1 MFVNIHFGRLLLA
14 AIVHLTGTPLLACP
28 FCTAL
33 RPTLA
38 QQRDGADAAILG
50 ELASVE
56 GPTWTVRV
64 HRSLKESD
72 RFPPKTLIETLP
84 TDEGGL
90 AIRPGTL
97 VLMLGSRQPGEDAHE
112 YSWTAIRMNEAS
124 YAYVARL
131 PSRKTSVAE
140 RLFYFVDY
148 LEHADPLIAEDA
160 YLEFGHAP
168 FDEVAGIADR
178 LPIDRLREWLID
190 DTTPPE
196 RKGLYGLLLGLA
208 ADAQERPEV
217 IADFRRM
224 ITAPASDFRSGF
236 DGVLGGYL
244 WLEKETGLA
253 RLESRYLDN
262 AQAATGDLRHFMT
275 ALRVYHDNG
284 GAIPRD
290 DLLRVYRRLLQRP
303 ALAATVATDLR
314 RWQDWQALDQVASL
328 FGRPAYDDPTIERA
342 VIAYLLACP
351 LPVAERQV
359 ARLRKLIPT
368 RVAEAELEA
377 GESGGK

>member
-1 MFVNIHFGRLLLA
+1 MLGFARLLLA
-14 AIVHLTGTPLLACP
+14 AIFCLTGAPLLACP
-28 FCTAL
+28 FCTTL

-38 QQRDGADAAILG
+38 QQRDRAGAAILG
-50 ELASVE
+50 EVASVE
-56 GPTWTVRV
+56 GPTWKVRV
-64 HRSLKESD
+64 HRSLKEGD
-72 RFPPKTLIETLP
+72 RFPQKALIEAQP
-84 TDEGGL
+84 TDDGGV
-90 AIRPGTL
+90 AVRPGTL
-97 VLMLGSRQPGEDAHE
+97 VLMLGSRQPGKDASE
-112 YSWTAIRMNEAS
+112 YSWIAIRMNEAS

-140 RLFYFVDY
+140 RLRYFMGY

-168 FDEVAGIADR
+168 FDEVAGLADR
-178 LPIDRLREWLID
+178 LPVDRLREWLTD

-208 ADAQERPEV
+208 ADAQGRPEV
-217 IADFRRM
+217 GADFWRM
-224 ITAPASDFRSGF
+224 ITAASSDFRSGF

-253 RLESRYLDN
+253 RLERRYLDDG
-262 AQAATGDLRHFMT
+262 QVATGDLRHFMT

-284 GAIPRD
+284 RAIPNA
-290 DLLRVYRRLLQRP
+290 DLSRVYRRLLQRP
-303 ALAATVATDLR
+303 ALAATAATDLR

-328 FGRPAYDDPTIERA
+328 FGRPAYDDPAIERA

-351 LPVAERQV
+351 SPAAERQV
-359 ARLRKLIPT
+359 VRLRKLIPN